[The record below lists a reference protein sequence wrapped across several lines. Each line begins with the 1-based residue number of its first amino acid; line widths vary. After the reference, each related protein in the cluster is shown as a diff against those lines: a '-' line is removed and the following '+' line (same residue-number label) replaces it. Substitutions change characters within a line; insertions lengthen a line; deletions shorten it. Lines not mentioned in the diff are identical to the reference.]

1 MSPSITLLIV
11 VLAGCSSPGQ
21 TDRPRIGSYAEM
33 CDLHSLPLPKDWTAG
48 QASGYDRKGGYYDS
62 GNFLRIEPDRH
73 YVLMDEEGAGAIH
86 RMWFTRKSER
96 EPYMLLIYLDGADEP
111 SIRMTIDALTSSK
124 LIPFVSP
131 LVGQEA
137 LARYCYVPIGFRTGC
152 KVVLVPMSPDED
164 YNWRENSD
172 GEKIP
177 HVYYQISYRK
187 VDQPERIEPFRWK
200 LASGE
205 ASLQKRVCQLWQR
218 AGQSVWED
226 NDSFRE
232 QKCRVMVE
240 PGAAEVL
247 WTREGAG
254 TVYEFLVAMH
264 DKPPRL
270 DGLDLEMTWDHASR
284 PQVSVPLSSFFAI
297 LHSAQ
302 KARGLWMGRGQMGA
316 YSYFPMPFRERA
328 EIRLRSQSEHAF
340 TMEATVRYV
349 EAPPAEDAMHFYAR
363 AYAYAP
369 PLPEGDYTILA
380 TEGRGHFVGMMLDV
394 PGNMEGDDK
403 FYVDG
408 EPFPSIHGTGTEDY
422 FNFAWGFGHKAS
434 LPLHGIEPTCY
445 RIHFPGVVP
454 FRKNLRVTCEHG
466 HGNGDTKNRYAGIVW
481 YYQKGHEG
489 MR

>member
-124 LIPFVSP
+124 VIPFVSP

-205 ASLQKRVCQLWQR
+205 ASLQMRVCQLWQC
-218 AGQSVWED
+218 AG
-226 NDSFRE
+226 
-232 QKCRVMVE
+232 
-240 PGAAEVL
+240 
-247 WTREGAG
+247 
-254 TVYEFLVAMH
+254 
-264 DKPPRL
+264 
-270 DGLDLEMTWDHASR
+270 
-284 PQVSVPLSSFFAI
+284 
-297 LHSAQ
+297 
-302 KARGLWMGRGQMGA
+302 
-316 YSYFPMPFRERA
+316 
-328 EIRLRSQSEHAF
+328 
-340 TMEATVRYV
+340 
-349 EAPPAEDAMHFYAR
+349 
-363 AYAYAP
+363 
-369 PLPEGDYTILA
+369 
-380 TEGRGHFVGMMLDV
+380 
-394 PGNMEGDDK
+394 
-403 FYVDG
+403 
-408 EPFPSIHGTGTEDY
+408 
-422 FNFAWGFGHKAS
+422 
-434 LPLHGIEPTCY
+434 
-445 RIHFPGVVP
+445 
-454 FRKNLRVTCEHG
+454 
-466 HGNGDTKNRYAGIVW
+466 
-481 YYQKGHEG
+481 
-489 MR
+489 